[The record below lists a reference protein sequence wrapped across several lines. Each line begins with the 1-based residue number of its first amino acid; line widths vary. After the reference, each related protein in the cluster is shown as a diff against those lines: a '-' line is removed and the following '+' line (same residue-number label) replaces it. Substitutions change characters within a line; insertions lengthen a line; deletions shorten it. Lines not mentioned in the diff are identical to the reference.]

1 MRSQT
6 AKSSITVGFNTG
18 DLPANGAGDG
28 VTNSFKNRLSDAVL
42 AWNGPIL
49 SSGGQPHGMTYV
61 GETYP
66 GNTAQVLVMVRS
78 LDAGQLGLTIISPS
92 SCEAVHG
99 TKVNM
104 GIPVVV
110 HLATRNDWFT
120 QDNSRRSLWEGCPGS
135 GYSPTYTCSKTQ
147 DVGSTITHEL
157 GHVLGL
163 AHPRQTDQHVN
174 GTAPSTVMSL
184 AKCAV
189 ANDQATMCQAG
200 DAAGSGIYRT
210 HRRTLDNWDLNSLSH
225 AS

>member
-1 MRSQT
+1 MHYAVPDCEIFHHRRVQHRGL
-6 AKSSITVGFNTG
+6 ACKRCRGWRYKQ
-18 DLPANGAGDG
+18 LQKP
-28 VTNSFKNRLSDAVL
+28 LSDAVL

-200 DAAGSGIYRT
+200 TPRDQGYTAPIGGLLTIGT
-210 HRRTLDNWDLNSLSH
+210 
-225 AS
+225 